1 MESQHTREMD
11 KNREQDRNKDT
22 ARRGSESMA
31 STGSDG
37 MMSNRSGHEGVE
49 RVVADL
55 AHHGVLIG
63 GTGADMAAGEV

>member
-31 STGSDG
+31 ST
-37 MMSNRSGHEGVE
+37 
-49 RVVADL
+49 VA
-55 AHHGVLIG
+55 A
-63 GTGADMAAGEV
+63 